1 MQNILLKSYH
11 ERMMKAMKINLNSS
25 SPDQDDVVEMVEQ
38 MANEIV
44 SFENCIDELRN
55 ENQSLQQEI
64 KELKDRIAEL
74 EGEE

>member
-1 MQNILLKSYH
+1 
-11 ERMMKAMKINLNSS
+11 MKINLNSS
-25 SPDQDDVVEMVEQ
+25 FPDQDDVVEMVEQ

-44 SFENCIDELRN
+44 SFENRIDELRN